1 MSQIITFAAIFAVVL
16 VGVIIAFLR
25 IRNYSKKERLH
36 QELSD
41 KYGLRGRFIN
51 EKKFELRGKYR
62 EYYLSIESF
71 LLPPNGLED
80 AKGNSLKFS
89 LKMTNPLRKCL
100 RILKTNPPNSDLE
113 AIVPL
118 DKLLTVKH
126 DLGEYLQIHTND
138 LVFSSLILSE
148 NARISIHDAM
158 SNIPGAA
165 IMYIQDE
172 ELSCIVPGLLSRS
185 DQLGK
190 FHKIVDALA
199 DMKDELN

>member
-1 MSQIITFAAIFAVVL
+1 
-16 VGVIIAFLR
+16 
-25 IRNYSKKERLH
+25 
-36 QELSD
+36 
-41 KYGLRGRFIN
+41 
-51 EKKFELRGKYR
+51 
-62 EYYLSIESF
+62 
-71 LLPPNGLED
+71 
-80 AKGNSLKFS
+80 
-89 LKMTNPLRKCL
+89 MTNPLRKCL
-100 RILKTNPPNSDLE
+100 RILKTNPPNPDLA

-126 DLGEYLQIHTND
+126 DLGDYLDIHTND

-172 ELSCIVPGLLSRS
+172 ELSCIVPSLLTRS